1 MAWAASHAGE
11 LAGVGAPLIGGV
23 VWSPWLCLLAAP
35 GAAMWTANELRLR
48 RTTRTARTSITSAD
62 PRALP
67 TTPAEEKT
75 TSTGQNDTTGATAR
89 KEAHR

>member
-1 MAWAASHAGE
+1 MAWAATHAGE
-11 LAGVGAPLIGGV
+11 LAGVGAPLIGGAI
-23 VWSPWLCLLAAP
+23 WSAWLCLLAVP

-62 PRALP
+62 PRELA
-67 TTPAEEKT
+67 TAPADDQA
-75 TSTGQNDTTGATAR
+75 TSTGERAGTTER